1 MVELKEI
8 RNIIKQEML
17 KTPMKENYVE
27 YVKLERKLNDI
38 DVKIEVQKKNESFKQ
53 FTNVGVNYLIK
64 FLLGFSLFLII
75 IFNRSQPVIVFS
87 EKFNFAPFSKIISYP
102 SNIDNSI
109 SLPFWVF
116 INNYVF
122 RQLAGKLVK

>member
-1 MVELKEI
+1 MQDLKKQ
-8 RNIIKQEML
+8 RNQIKQEIL

-38 DVKIEVQKKNESFKQ
+38 EVKIEVEKKNESFKQ
-53 FTNVGVNYLIK
+53 FANVGVNYVAK
-64 FLLGFSLFLII
+64 FILGFSLFIII
-75 IFNRSQPVIVFS
+75 IFNRNQPVIVFS
-87 EKFNFAPFSKIISYP
+87 ERFNFAPFAKIISYP
-102 SNIDNSI
+102 SSIENSI

-122 RQLAGKLVK
+122 RQLAGRFVK

>member
-1 MVELKEI
+1 MRDLKEQ
-8 RNIIKQEML
+8 RSSVKQQMT

-38 DVKIEVQKKNESFKQ
+38 EVNIELEKKNESFKQ
-53 FTNVGVNYLIK
+53 FANVGVNYIAK
-64 FLLGFSLFLII
+64 FLLGFSLFIII
-75 IFNRSQPVIVFS
+75 IFNRNQPVIVFS
-87 EKFNFAPFSKIISYP
+87 ENFNFAPFAKIISYP
-102 SNIDNSI
+102 ASIDNSI

-122 RQLAGKLVK
+122 RQLAGKLIK